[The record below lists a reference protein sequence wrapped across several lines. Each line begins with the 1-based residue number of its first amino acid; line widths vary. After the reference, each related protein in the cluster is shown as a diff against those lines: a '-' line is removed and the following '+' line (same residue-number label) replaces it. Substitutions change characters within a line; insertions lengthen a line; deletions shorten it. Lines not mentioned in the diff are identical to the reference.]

1 MIDYAYVCESRCRRG
16 KTARE
21 QVGKKSGMPLSTVI
35 RAPKKGPNN
44 RDGGP
49 TKGLHALTGHHSSS
63 RVQGMTSL
71 RDEPSMSFSMS

>member
-21 QVGKKSGMPLSTVI
+21 QVEKKAECLSTVI
-35 RAPKKGPNN
+35 RATKKWPNK
-44 RDGGP
+44 RDGGA
-49 TKGLHALTGHHSSS
+49 TKGLHALTGYHSSS